1 MVKRTFMKLLEKFAT
16 SDINTDEASKVKN
29 FLQKE
34 IFTISNS
41 ANDAFIDYDIFNRYN
56 FIVSD
61 LIKRKSSSST
71 EKIVTVAP
79 DRLITPSSVAISFDK
94 LHNFKS
100 TEMTTTTTL
109 TTRRPPM
116 WKPGKTP
123 NSLTWKQ
130 VRKYNFTGSTR
141 HVFFLLSL
149 VRIPRARPGPPLT
162 IRCSPVTLTT
172 RPRPPA
178 PGLTPLVN
186 YLLLT
191 PDPAQVT
198 SIDNSLAPKIFCL
211 IR

>member
-1 MVKRTFMKLLEKFAT
+1 MKRTFMKLLEKFAT
-16 SDINTDEASKVKN
+16 SDINTDEASKMKN

-123 NSLTWKQ
+123 NSLTWK
-130 VRKYNFTGSTR
+130 
-141 HVFFLLSL
+141 L
-149 VRIPRARPGPPLT
+149 VRI
-162 IRCSPVTLTT
+162 
-172 RPRPPA
+172 
-178 PGLTPLVN
+178 
-186 YLLLT
+186 
-191 PDPAQVT
+191 
-198 SIDNSLAPKIFCL
+198 
-211 IR
+211 